1 MWPSQKTTVILMMC
15 YRFGACLQSSGR
27 KKATITTVFGPVVKW
42 SFKVGFLKIE
52 KQLRVKSI
60 MSVGYLL
67 LLLLLAQFSSLLLQ
81 FLYDLIFY
89 LLTFLEHFYRK
100 LWNPP
105 QFVTEEIFWRPT
117 IHIMSMSI
125 QVMSICW
132 CNVTASS
139 LSFLS

>member
-67 LLLLLAQFSSLLLQ
+67 LLFFCFVLLLRLLLLVQ
-81 FLYDLIFY
+81 FFSQLFTVLGSMNYDFCMTWYSFCLHFWNIFIPD
-89 LLTFLEHFYRK
+89 FLMSCNSYYASKLEIPK
-100 LWNPP
+100 LWV
-105 QFVTEEIFWRPT
+105 F
-117 IHIMSMSI
+117 
-125 QVMSICW
+125 
-132 CNVTASS
+132 
-139 LSFLS
+139 FL